1 MLKWLKQQ
9 ANRLKTEMQVLKL
22 AYRDKRTPWMA
33 KLLLAVA
40 IAYLYSPID
49 LIPDFIPVLGQLDD
63 LILVPGLIW
72 LSLRLI
78 PTIVLTEARQKI
90 TEKHF

>member
-40 IAYLYSPID
+40 IGYLYSPID

-78 PTIVLTEARQKI
+78 PTIVLTEARQKMA
-90 TEKHF
+90 EKHF